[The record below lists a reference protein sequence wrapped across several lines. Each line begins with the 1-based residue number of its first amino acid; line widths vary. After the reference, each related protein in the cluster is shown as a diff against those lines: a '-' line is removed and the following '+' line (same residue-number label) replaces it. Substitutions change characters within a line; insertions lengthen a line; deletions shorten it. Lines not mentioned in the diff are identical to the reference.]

1 MPEMESR
8 PVLPKM
14 IGEKITTRC
23 PNPDSALYPRRDWV
37 VIEKLSERPSP
48 VTVEDFDVGMGPA
61 FTAGKYLCRLAG
73 AGNENKLAFMRI
85 YKQIPLVDTELDSSS
100 VRKAQASNLH
110 DHGHVEL
117 DALKHLTESGC
128 TATPRLLGYRIGK
141 QDANDL
147 VPGGYIMHLVWEKV
161 PGDPLDIDEFWS
173 LPYNKREFIR
183 DKFKKAYT
191 EVLKF
196 GYEPTRPSP
205 SKIILDKTTGNIK
218 ISGFSWAARIDPDP
232 RWEDYNF
239 ALFFLVLIDTT
250 RDKFHPI
257 MAEDIKHA
265 ESNGWRW

>member
-1 MPEMESR
+1 MPEMEAR

-23 PNPDSALYPRRDWV
+23 PNPDSALYPRRDWF

-48 VTVEDFDVGMGPA
+48 ATVEDFDDGMGPA
-61 FTAGKYLCRLAG
+61 YTVGKYLCRLAG
-73 AGNENKLAFMRI
+73 TGNEKKLAFMRI
-85 YKQIPLVDTELDSSS
+85 YKQIPLAGTELDSSS

-110 DHGHVEL
+110 DYGHVEL

-128 TATPRLLGYRIGK
+128 TATPRLLGYQIGK

-147 VPGGYIMHLVWEKV
+147 VPGGYILHLVWEKV

-173 LPYNKREFIR
+173 LPYDKREFIR
-183 DKFKKAYT
+183 DKFKKAYM
-191 EVLKF
+191 EVLKL
-196 GYEPTRPSP
+196 GYQPILASP
-205 SKIILDKTTGNIK
+205 SKIILDKTTGDIK
-218 ISGFSWAARIDPDP
+218 ISGFRRAARIDPDP
-232 RWEDYNF
+232 QWKDYNF
-239 ALFFLVLIDTT
+239 VMFLLVLNSTA
-250 RDKFHPI
+250 RDKYHPV